1 MAKFIFIPQ
10 QVEVEVESGCKVLVA
25 ARKGKVNMRYGC
37 VSCRCGTC
45 GVAIKQHQENLVP
58 MADDER
64 NLLEQM
70 QLPTDGSVRLACQT
84 KIEKGTVVVDLDFQQ
99 KYSPDKGIL

>member
-1 MAKFIFIPQ
+1 MAKFVFMPQ
-10 QVEVEVESGCKVLVA
+10 QVEVEVNADCKILVA
-25 ARKGKVNMRYGC
+25 ARKGKVAMRYGC

-45 GVAIKQHQENLVP
+45 GVRIAQHPENLVP

-64 NLLEQM
+64 ELLRQM
-70 QLPTDGSVRLACQT
+70 QLPTDGTIRLGCQT
-84 KIEKGTVVVDLDFQQ
+84 KIKQDTVVVDLDFQD

>member
-10 QVEVEVESGCKVLVA
+10 QVEVEVEASCKILVA
-25 ARKGKVNMRYGC
+25 ARKGKVDMRYGC

-45 GVAIKQHQENLVP
+45 GVKIAKNKENLVP

-64 NLLEQM
+64 SLLEQM
-70 QLPTDGSVRLACQT
+70 NLPTDGTVRLGCQT
-84 KIEKGTVVVDLDFQQ
+84 RIKKDTVVVDLDFQQ